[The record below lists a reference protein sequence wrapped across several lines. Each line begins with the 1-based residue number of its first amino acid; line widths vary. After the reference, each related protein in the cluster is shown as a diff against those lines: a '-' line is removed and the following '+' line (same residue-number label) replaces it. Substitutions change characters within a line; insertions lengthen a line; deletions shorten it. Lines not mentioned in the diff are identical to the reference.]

1 MSRNSREE
9 RERLKEE
16 YKEHYRK
23 MRETKERLNRT
34 RKTRNIAQ
42 ALRDM
47 DTSQVMDSFDD
58 FLTGVKTKIAT
69 VEARLEVAM
78 DSLDEDPDS
87 PVGEMERDEELNRVR
102 AKETLKQ
109 VKVEMGLLYSEIEKQ
124 ASALDVDKTI
134 GKQSHK
140 VEKSESHKVGK
151 SGSPKVEKSVGPD
164 SESQNSQS

>member
-23 MRETKERLNRT
+23 MREAKERLNRT

-58 FLTGVKTKIAT
+58 FLTSVKTKIAT
-69 VEARLEVAM
+69 VEARLDVAM
-78 DSLDEDPDS
+78 DSLDEGPDS

-102 AKETLKQ
+102 ARETLKQ
-109 VKVEMGLLYSEIEKQ
+109 VKVEMGMLYSEIEQQ
-124 ASALDVDKTI
+124 ASALDVSKTI
-134 GKQSHK
+134 GPESQKVRSPESEVK
-140 VEKSESHKVGK
+140 ESDVEKSI
-151 SGSPKVEKSVGPD
+151 GPGP
-164 SESQNSQS
+164 EQPNSQP